1 MVVVIGKFSIHR
13 SEPPVKM
20 ELSRFNP
27 KSYVVHSISVSS
39 NTLLNQH
46 HWIPIKITVQLF
58 HIYSSHT
65 LCKTVSEWCDHKPPT
80 PQYPGAVPSSDSP
93 RCLYAWS
100 LRGIRDEC
108 PLINPKTQDQ
118 VQRFKRTINICIVPV
133 MWCFIWY
140 SHSKAFQWNL
150 TTFTCLTIWHCW
162 QARF

>member
-13 SEPPVKM
+13 SEPPVKI

-27 KSYVVHSISVSS
+27 KSNVVHSISVAF

-46 HWIPIKITVQLF
+46 HWILIKITVQLF
-58 HIYSSHT
+58 HIYLSHT

-93 RCLYAWS
+93 RCLHACFNS
-100 LRGIRDEC
+100 EVKGGIRYEC

-118 VQRFKRTINICIVPV
+118 VQWFKGTINICLVPV
-133 MWCFIWY
+133 M
-140 SHSKAFQWNL
+140 
-150 TTFTCLTIWHCW
+150 
-162 QARF
+162 